1 MLTAANIRLES
12 GCEDKYL
19 SLHRQPPNPYLLGVG
34 GWKRWSHFIKVKRT
48 NICYYREQLC
58 SKSILLRSKKENNNF
73 CTSPYKK
80 SIESLINMMTMLCWF
95 CDRVTFLTSWCLFCD
110 HVYSIELVTP
120 GSPPAFV
127 PGNASDPLLPRP
139 PHPSPNIP
147 HYFLLLVC
155 SISSFSPHTR
165 SDSQSSWVWLI
176 VIISYCWDM
185 YDLEKVRHEPDKCI
199 ITIWPQLYPQP
210 KA

>member
-1 MLTAANIRLES
+1 MLTAANIRLRS

-19 SLHRQPPNPYLLGVG
+19 SLHRPPPNPYLLGGG

-48 NICYYREQLC
+48 NICYCREQLC

-165 SDSQSSWVWLI
+165 SDSQSSRARLTVRLI
-176 VIISYCWDM
+176 
-185 YDLEKVRHEPDKCI
+185 PDI
-199 ITIWPQLYPQP
+199 QGFF
-210 KA
+210 